1 MPNSLRDFVSSNE
14 LMKESSSNIN
24 QLHRD
29 QLVHIGQILQA
40 AREERQLS
48 HKDLADKTLIRASL
62 LHALET
68 ANISQLP
75 EPVYTRGLIRRYGD
89 CLGLDGETLAIQYFT
104 PAHKR
109 PSRSFWRLPVTPQLR
124 PVHLYV
130 TYVVLI
136 GIAISALSYTLQRMS
151 YQTSTLPV
159 LEGEVAEQAT
169 MPVDGP
175 PQSDDAATEEAPSKE
190 NALPPEVASS
200 PIRVAVQLQGQ
211 SWLRVTSD
219 GDVKFEGI
227 LKEGD
232 SQVWTAEEQLK
243 IRAGN
248 AGGVKVSFNEGTSQ
262 LLGKPGMVAEAV
274 YPPPNTAQLN

>member
-1 MPNSLRDFVSSNE
+1 
-14 LMKESSSNIN
+14 MKEQSPNIY
-24 QLHRD
+24 QLHRE
-29 QLVHIGQILQA
+29 QLVHIGRILRA
-40 AREERQLS
+40 TREAKGWSYQ
-48 HKDLADKTLIRASL
+48 DLAKQTLIRESL
-62 LHALET
+62 LQAIEA

-75 EPVYTRGLIRRYGD
+75 EPVYTRGLILRYGD
-89 CLGLDGETLAIQYFT
+89 ALGLDGEALAIQYFT
-104 PAHKR
+104 PAIQK

-124 PVHLYV
+124 PVHLYL

-159 LEGEVAEQAT
+159 LEGEVAEEAT
-169 MPVDGP
+169 MPEGGP
-175 PQSDDAATEEAPSKE
+175 MSDETTPRQSQPNEAS
-190 NALPPEVASS
+190 LPPEVADS

-219 GDVKFEGI
+219 GQVEFEGI

-232 SQVWTAEEQLK
+232 SQIWTAEEELK

-248 AGGVKVSFNEGTSQ
+248 AGGVMVSFNEGTSK
-262 LLGKPGMVAEAV
+262 LLGQPGMVTEV
-274 YPPPNTAQLN
+274 TFPPPNTAQAIAR